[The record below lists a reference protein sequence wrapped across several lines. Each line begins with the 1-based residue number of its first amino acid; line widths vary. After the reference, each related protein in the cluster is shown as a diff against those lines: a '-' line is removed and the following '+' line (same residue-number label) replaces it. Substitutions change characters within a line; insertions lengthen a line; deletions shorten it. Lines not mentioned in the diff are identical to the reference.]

1 MQQSFLEFISA
12 NFKISVLISVIVYK
26 IFSVLIDKLLVP
38 SMYTL
43 VDPDG
48 NLQDKNVVI
57 GGYTIEHG
65 KVLGDI
71 FVLLLILFIVYLLF
85 RKRM

>member
-1 MQQSFLEFISA
+1 MQQSFLEFISSKCTVTVLVSVVV
-12 NFKISVLISVIVYK
+12 FKM
-26 IFSVLIDKLLVP
+26 FAVLIDKLLVP
-38 SMYTL
+38 SIYAV

-48 NLQDKNVVI
+48 SLQDKNVVI